1 MNDHKSAR
9 EALGSYLLGALD
21 PAERDRVATHLKGC
35 VVCRDEFASYAAL
48 PGLMSRL
55 SREEI
60 VADQLDPPAA
70 LLPRTLAAVEA
81 ERAASRGR
89 VRRWR
94 GAALGVAGL
103 AAAASVAAVLVL
115 PGAGRSVPGAP
126 PVSGRPLVATAG
138 AAGGGAVSLERRP
151 WGTQVRLSLHDL
163 PRQGTFTAWALDA
176 HGTRTPAATWRATPD
191 GHAEVTGAVALD
203 PADLSRLQI
212 SSSDGTPLLSI

>member
-1 MNDHKSAR
+1 M
-9 EALGSYLLGALD
+9 
-21 PAERDRVATHLKGC
+21 ATHLRGC
-35 VVCRDEFASYAAL
+35 AVCRDEFASYAAL

-60 VADQLDPPAA
+60 VADQLNPPAA

-115 PGAGRSVPGAP
+115 PGAGRSVPGAQ
-126 PVSGRPLVATAG
+126 PVTGRPLVATAG
-138 AAGGGAVSLERRP
+138 GAGGGAVSLERRP

-176 HGTRTPAATWRATPD
+176 HGTRIPAATWRATPD
-191 GHAEVTGAVALD
+191 GHAEGDRRRGTRPG
-203 PADLSRLQI
+203 PACHGCRSAAATAPRC
-212 SSSDGTPLLSI
+212 